1 MPRQST
7 RQLMHRLADGRCP
20 LHGAQMTLIGHTEDR
35 SAVIVECSQADCSI
49 RGARSGSD
57 EAVVLLPEFLHLLD
71 PDKSEM

>member
-20 LHGAQMTLIGHTEDR
+20 LHGAPMTPVGHAEDR
-35 SAVIVECSQADCSI
+35 SEIVECSQADCGI
-49 RGARSGSD
+49 RGTRGGPD

-71 PDKSEM
+71 PDRPEA